1 MPSDAK
7 SSTFALMI
15 TKATIDKIFETS
27 RIEEVVAD
35 FVQLK
40 RVGGN
45 FRGLSPFTNEKTPSF
60 YVSPAKQIY
69 KCFSSGNGGNVVGF
83 LMELEKMSYPEAL
96 RYLAD
101 RYGIEIEETE
111 RSDEEKA
118 SISKR
123 ESLYL
128 VNEFVAKYFQR
139 NLSQHEEGI
148 SVGLSYFK
156 ERGFSQESIDRFE
169 LGFSLSQSDA
179 LFQEARSKGYTKEQ
193 LLELGLILE
202 NERGVYDRF
211 RERVMFPIHNLSGR
225 VAGFGGRTLR
235 SDKKIA
241 KYINSPESEIYSKSK
256 LLYGLYQA
264 RKAVVK
270 QDLCYLVEGYTD
282 VISFHQSGIENTI
295 ATSGTS
301 LTEEQVRQIK
311 RLTSNVVIL
320 FDGDVAGIKASMRG
334 IDMFLRE
341 GLHVKTLLF
350 PDGEDPDSFAK
361 SRSSQELF
369 DYLQENVQDFLVFKV
384 KLLLS
389 EAQGSPIQR
398 AEAIRE
404 VIRTLSLIPN
414 DIDRDVYVRESS
426 KLLDTEE
433 KLLFS
438 EISRL
443 RAKSAEATQPRKP
456 AMEVVKDEPVV
467 DSSATV
473 AKSEEIFTYHQERHL
488 IELLLNFGESICRF
502 MPIVDGKFAPGEEET
517 EESVA
522 SYIVNEIDTDG
533 LDFQHAVY
541 QRILDVYREAVI
553 KNQPLPR
560 VEVFLRDEDQTLVKE
575 VIDLSEM
582 RYKLSDWNAKGI
594 YPKSALD
601 TLERNTRESV
611 LRFKEKML
619 HFMVEQRKEELKA
632 DDSSSDILRE
642 IHQLLNM
649 QKTIQRLIGQEV

>member
-1 MPSDAK
+1 
-7 SSTFALMI
+7 MI

-60 YVSPAKQIY
+60 YVSPSKQIF

-111 RSDEEKA
+111 RTDEEKA

-156 ERGFSQESIDRFE
+156 ERGFSELSIDRFE
-169 LGFSLSQSDA
+169 LGFCLSQSDA
-179 LFQEARSKGYTKEQ
+179 LFQEARSKGYTTEQ

-202 NERGVYDRF
+202 NERGMYDRF

-282 VISFHQSGIENTI
+282 VISFHQAGIENTI

-369 DYLQENVQDFLVFKV
+369 DYLHENVQDFLVFKV

-443 RAKSAEATQPRKP
+443 RAKSAEATQTRKP
-456 AMEVVKDEPVV
+456 VMEVVKDNPMV
-467 DSSATV
+467 DSSATMV
-473 AKSEEIFTYHQERHL
+473 KSEDIFTFHQERHL
-488 IELLLNFGESICRF
+488 VELLLNFGESICRF
-502 MPIVDGKFAPGEEET
+502 MPIVEGKFAPGEEET

-533 LDFQHAVY
+533 LDFQHPIY
-541 QRILDVYREAVI
+541 QRILNVYRETIAQ
-553 KNQPLPR
+553 NQPLPKA
-560 VEVFLRDEDQTLVKE
+560 EVFLRDEDQILVKE
-575 VIDLSEM
+575 AIDLSEM

-619 HFMVEQRKEELKA
+619 HFMVEQRKEELK
-632 DDSSSDILRE
+632 DDNSSNDVLRE

>member
-1 MPSDAK
+1 
-7 SSTFALMI
+7 MI

-60 YVSPAKQIY
+60 YVSPSKQIF

-111 RSDEEKA
+111 RTDEEKA

-156 ERGFSQESIDRFE
+156 ERGFSELSIDRFE
-169 LGFSLSQSDA
+169 LGFCLSQSDA
-179 LFQEARSKGYTKEQ
+179 LFQEARSKGYTTEQ

-202 NERGVYDRF
+202 NERGMYDRF

-282 VISFHQSGIENTI
+282 VISFHQAGIENTI

-369 DYLQENVQDFLVFKV
+369 DYLHENVQDFLVFKV

-414 DIDRDVYVRESS
+414 DIDRDVYVQESS

-443 RAKSAEATQPRKP
+443 RAKSAEATQTRKP
-456 AMEVVKDEPVV
+456 VMEVVKDNPMV
-467 DSSATV
+467 DSSATMV
-473 AKSEEIFTYHQERHL
+473 KSEDIFTFHQERHL
-488 IELLLNFGESICRF
+488 VELLLNFGESICRF
-502 MPIVDGKFAPGEEET
+502 MPIVEGKFAPGEEET

-533 LDFQHAVY
+533 LDFQHPIY
-541 QRILDVYREAVI
+541 QRILNVYRETIAQ
-553 KNQPLPR
+553 NQPLPKA
-560 VEVFLRDEDQTLVKE
+560 EVFLRDEDQILVKE
-575 VIDLSEM
+575 AIDLSEM

-619 HFMVEQRKEELKA
+619 HFMVEQRKEELK
-632 DDSSSDILRE
+632 DDNSSNDVLRE